1 MMNAIEVEELTK
13 IYPPS
18 QRGAMQVLGL
28 DHVNFAVQTGE
39 VFGFLGPNG
48 AGKTTTVN
56 ILTTL
61 VLPTQGTAR
70 VMGFDV
76 IRNAYGVRE
85 QIGIVPEISNVYD
98 EYSAWDNLIFTSRL
112 YGVPKADRE
121 KRATELLRVF
131 GLWEKRN
138 ALAGGFSKGMR
149 RRLCL
154 AMGLMHQPR
163 VLFLDEPTSGLDI
176 QSVLVIRDII
186 KQLRADGVTIF
197 MTTHNI
203 EEASQAC
210 DHVAIVQR
218 GKIAAIDSPAN
229 LKSEFQ
235 GRRALD
241 VTFSNSLPEM
251 GTFEPIAGVS
261 ESQQMGEKWRL
272 YTAQPE
278 LAIPAVVDWSRAN
291 KLTIANLT
299 MVEPT
304 LEEVFLDLTGLSP
317 RPQPI
322 AEVKNTSEGRS
333 NL

>member
-1 MMNAIEVEELTK
+1 MTNAIEVKGLTK
-13 IYPPS
+13 VYPPGP
-18 QRGAMQVLGL
+18 RGTTQVQAL
-28 DHVNFAVQTGE
+28 DHVDFAVQTGE

-61 VLPTQGTAR
+61 APPTSGTAR
-70 VMGFDV
+70 VMGRDV
-76 IRNAYGVRE
+76 ARDAYGVRE
-85 QIGIVPEISNVYD
+85 RIGIVPEISNVYD
-98 EYSAWDNLIFTSRL
+98 EYSAWDNLIFTARL
-112 YGVPKADRE
+112 YGIPKAERE
-121 KRATELLRVF
+121 KRAEELLTAF
-131 GLWEKRN
+131 GLWDKRH

-154 AMGLMHQPR
+154 AMGLAHRPR

-176 QSVLVIRDII
+176 QSVLAIRDTIR
-186 KQLRADGVTIF
+186 QLRENGVTIF

-203 EEASQAC
+203 EEASLAC
-210 DHVAIVQR
+210 DRVAIIHR

-229 LKSEFQ
+229 LKNEFQ

-241 VTFSNSLPEM
+241 VSFGDGPPQMKTF
-251 GTFEPIAGVS
+251 GPIAGVS
-261 ESQQMGEKWRL
+261 DAQPMGEKWRL

-291 KLTIANLT
+291 KRMITNLN

-304 LEEVFLDLTGLSP
+304 LEEVFLHITGLSP
-317 RPQPI
+317 QPQSVG
-322 AEVKNTSEGRS
+322 EGQNTTEGSSR
-333 NL
+333 